1 MKRHIGV
8 SIKGTG
14 SYLPKIKRT
23 NKEIE
28 EGTNT
33 TAAWIKNRLG
43 IEERRTVEDQT
54 VSDLAT
60 LAANSALQNAKLEKE
75 DIDMIIVATSSP
87 EKISPATACTVHKN
101 LGVNRSIPCLD
112 INAVC
117 AGFVFALHMAAPLI
131 SSGTYK
137 NIMIIGAETYSRITD
152 WSHRN
157 CVFFGDGAGALIL
170 GESKKGWVISQIN
183 SNGSGT
189 GSTGFTCP
197 LDGKYTTNPKEV
209 WDAATSLLP
218 GSIESIL
225 KVSGVSKEEVDI
237 FIPHQASIHM
247 LLDIAKQVG
256 LEEKKLKKV
265 MHKYA
270 NIAGAS
276 IPIALDDAFSNS
288 EICKGDKILLSAIGS
303 GWSWG
308 SAVINYE

>member
-1 MKRHIGV
+1 MRHNGV

-14 SYLPKIKRT
+14 SYLPDKVRP

-33 TAAWIKNRLG
+33 TATWIKDRLG
-43 IEERRTVEDQT
+43 IEERRTVENQT

-60 LAANSALQNAKLEKE
+60 LAAKSALQSARLDKE
-75 DIDMIIVATSSP
+75 EIDMIIVATSSP

-101 LGVNRSIPCLD
+101 LDIKKNRPCLD
-112 INAVC
+112 LNAVC

-131 SSGTYK
+131 SCGTYK
-137 NIMIIGAETYSRITD
+137 NVMIIGSETYSKITD

-157 CVFFGDGAGALIL
+157 CVFFGDGAGALVL
-170 GESKKGWVISQIN
+170 GESKKGWVTSQIN

-197 LDGKYTTNPKEV
+197 LDGKYTTNPREV

-225 KVSGVSKEEVDI
+225 KVSGVSKEDVDI
-237 FIPHQASIHM
+237 FIPHQASVHM
-247 LLDIAKQVG
+247 LLNIAKQVG
-256 LEEKKLKKV
+256 LDEKKLKKV

-276 IPIALDDAFSNS
+276 IPIALDDAFSRGEVKAGN
-288 EICKGDKILLSAIGS
+288 KILLSAIGS

-308 SAVINYE
+308 SVVINYE

>member
-1 MKRHIGV
+1 MKRHNAV

-14 SYLPKIKRT
+14 SYLPGKKRT

-28 EGTNT
+28 SGANT
-33 TAAWIKNRLG
+33 TAVWIKERLG
-43 IEERRTVEDQT
+43 IEERRTVENQT

-60 LAANSALQNAKLEKE
+60 LAAISALQSAKLDKE
-75 DIDMIIVATSSP
+75 EIDMIIVATSSP

-101 LGVNRSIPCLD
+101 LGISRNIPCLD
-112 INAVC
+112 LNAVC
-117 AGFVFALHMAAPLI
+117 AGFVFALHMATPLI
-131 SSGTYK
+131 SCGTYK
-137 NIMIIGAETYSRITD
+137 NVMIIGSEVYSKITD

-170 GESKKGWVISQIN
+170 GESKKGWIASQIN

-225 KVSGVSKEEVDI
+225 KMSGVNKEDINI
-237 FIPHQASIHM
+237 FIPHQASVHM

-256 LEEKKLKKV
+256 LDEKKLKKV

-276 IPIALDDAFSNS
+276 IPIALDDAFSNG
-288 EICKGDKILLSAIGS
+288 EIHIGSKILLSAIGS

-308 SAVINYE
+308 SVVINYE